1 MYAGSLQ
8 VGDLGGRAWRP
19 SAARAHPPHLR
30 PSACVLAAK
39 PGHAPHFHAPSRWR
53 TFPPPTSGRPGRA
66 RRPPKRAPK
75 GPRSRCR
82 AAERE
87 GRRGARPASRRF
99 AIYAGLKLAR
109 TSMGLTL
116 FVVLASIAAQV
127 RRVWSYWRFFSP
139 FAPCPRGA
147 FWPSCHSCHCHTTP
161 CVTPCAQRRRP
172 PPPRL
177 PAAGDSFFFS
187 ARV

>member
-1 MYAGSLQ
+1 LYAGSLQ

-19 SAARAHPPHLR
+19 SAARAARCTCGRPP
-30 PSACVLAAK
+30 A
-39 PGHAPHFHAPSRWR
+39 GWR
-53 TFPPPTSGRPGRA
+53 RNPATRLTFTRRAVGALFPPPTSGRPGRA

-75 GPRSRCR
+75 GPRSRCH

-87 GRRGARPASRRF
+87 GLRGARPASRRF